1 MNSIPIKLAFII
13 DDHYFF
19 RSGLANFLNTHY
31 DDLFSIHQTTC
42 DKDGL
47 QLAEQKKPALIFLG
61 LNPIKSDTVAVVRQ
75 LLNNLPNTA
84 IIAFAEL
91 ANDKGLQM
99 IYRAG
104 NNGVLL
110 KSDLDHDLDTAI
122 ASYLSGKKYA
132 SKSVL
137 ESNMMP
143 EMTDADMDINTIY
156 DKVLTLR
163 EKQMLELLRNGLNN
177 KEVAARLNIEYKTAY
192 NHRYKLMVR
201 FNVKSFADL
210 IRIAEKTAHKPT
222 NFKNKGGL

>member
-1 MNSIPIKLAFII
+1 MNSIPIRQAFII

-19 RSGLANFLNTHY
+19 RCGLANFLETHY
-31 DDLFSIHQTTC
+31 NDIFSVHHTTC

-47 QLAEQKKPALIFLG
+47 QLAQEKKPALLFLG
-61 LNPIKSDTVAVVRQ
+61 LNATNNDTVSIVRQ
-75 LLNNLPNTA
+75 ILNNIPEA
-84 IIAFAEL
+84 SIIAFADM

-104 NNGVLL
+104 TNGVLL
-110 KSDLDHDLDTAI
+110 KSDLDYDLDTAI

-143 EMTDADMDINTIY
+143 EMSDLEIDINSIY
-156 DKVLTLR
+156 DNVLTQR
-163 EKQMLELLRNGLNN
+163 EKQMLELLRNGLSN

-192 NHRYKLMVR
+192 NHRYRLMMR
-201 FNVKSFADL
+201 FNVKSFAEL
-210 IRIAEKTAHKPT
+210 IRIAEKTAHKPSL
-222 NFKNKGGL
+222 FKNKGS